1 MVFYKP
7 WMYSNRIPLAV
18 VKNILNNKNQVKI
31 RYTKKVKQSK
41 KIMTEQEYM
50 DKMSKN
56 LANCK
61 YRS

>member
-1 MVFYKP
+1 MVFYNP
-7 WMYSNRIPLAV
+7 WMYSNRIPHAV

-31 RYTKKVKQSK
+31 RYTKKLKQSK

>member
-1 MVFYKP
+1 MLFYNP
-7 WMYSNRIPLAV
+7 WVYSRRVPLRSAINTIV
-18 VKNILNNKNQVKI
+18 NKNQVKI
-31 RYTKKVKQSK
+31 RYTKKLKQSK

-50 DKMSKN
+50 DKMSKD

>member
-1 MVFYKP
+1 MLFYNP
-7 WMYSNRIPLAV
+7 FVYSRRIPLRVAIDTIV
-18 VKNILNNKNQVKI
+18 NKNQVKI
-31 RYTKKVKQSK
+31 RYQKKVKQSK

-50 DKMSKN
+50 DKMSKD